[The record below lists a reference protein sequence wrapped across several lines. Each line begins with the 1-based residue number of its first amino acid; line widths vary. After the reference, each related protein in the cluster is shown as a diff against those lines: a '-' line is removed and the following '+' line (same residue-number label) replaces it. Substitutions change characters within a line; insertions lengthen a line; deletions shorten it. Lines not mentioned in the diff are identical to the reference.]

1 MTDTTELVRRL
12 RKVAVAAE
20 RPDGTDCPLSEQLKE
35 VSDRLEA
42 LEAENKRLRAVV
54 KHLVDWWERYPFAS
68 DVPKEIIEIARAAL
82 KGDQP

>member
-1 MTDTTELVRRL
+1 MTDTSELVRRL

-42 LEAENKRLRAVV
+42 LEAQNERLREAI
-54 KHLVDWWERYPFAS
+54 KPFSTLDIDIGDEWFDLCQA
-68 DVPKEIIEIARAAL
+68 ARAAL
-82 KGDQP
+82 KEGEK